1 MNNGK
6 VTAVA
11 LAVSHALFLSNA
23 KSATINVGS
32 SCSLV
37 QAIQSAQGANN
48 SCTEGDAG
56 PDTIVLP
63 SNSTQTL
70 TAGFPRPG
78 NPFTGL
84 PFIEST
90 ITIQG
95 NNSVFERSAT
105 AGTPAF
111 RLITVFTTNGN
122 LTINDLTIRNGSPG
136 STFFGGAIYVDVG
149 SELTLNNVTL
159 RDNTSGGSGG
169 AIFVKGI
176 NGPAGNDTRGSAIIT
191 NSRILS
197 NVASKGGGIEVLG
210 DLELTDSIVSGN
222 TAADGGGVYYRHLGG
237 VGTIGEQRLV
247 ITDSTISAN
256 SASNRGGGIAL
267 IAAQAPRI
275 SNTPIG
281 GNYATLGGGI
291 YLTGLRTAY
300 FEDGTINYNT
310 AERGAGVYSNG
321 NIEISRSTLSG
332 NSAISGTDT
341 NTGVGGAAAAAIT
354 GHFSLNGNGN
364 TNPLSGGITFR
375 SSTITNNYAAS
386 SGGAGQVGIG
396 AISLYD
402 STVSGNRSR
411 NRGGGLICN
420 NITPRGLSENL
431 LPSTSR
437 VRIFRSTL
445 TGNSSPIGGA
455 VFAQS
460 VCIISAR
467 SSILAGNV
475 ATSPFVGFNGLYS
488 EIAVT
493 SAIDQASFDS
503 LGFNI
508 LGDSRVTNGEAFAT
522 LAPFTATDV
531 TLTSDGNLPTSIEN
545 VLLPL
550 ADNGGATFTHLL
562 AENSPAIG
570 AGECFAPQPLDQR
583 GMPRTDPCDS
593 GSVETQNIVD
603 PPEPELV
610 DDSCFV
616 VPLPNGKPVVF
627 CL

>member
-1 MNNGK
+1 M
-6 VTAVA
+6 
-11 LAVSHALFLSNA
+11 AVSHSLFLSDA
-23 KSATINVGS
+23 TGATISVGP

-37 QAIQSAQGANN
+37 QAVQSAQGTNN
-48 SCTEGDAG
+48 SCTQGGAG
-56 PDTIVLP
+56 ADTIVLP
-63 SNSTQTL
+63 ANSTQTL
-70 TAGFPRPG
+70 TAGFPRPN

-84 PFIEST
+84 PFVEST

-95 NNSVFERSAT
+95 NNSVLERSSAQ
-105 AGTPAF
+105 GTPSF
-111 RLITVFTTNGN
+111 RLITVFTTTGD
-122 LTINDLTIRNGSPG
+122 LTLNDLTIRNGSPG

-176 NGPAGNDTRGSAIIT
+176 NGPAGNDTRGAATIT

-222 TAADGGGVYYRHLGG
+222 TATDGGGVYYRHLGG
-237 VGTIGEQRLV
+237 VGTVDEQRLV

-256 SASNRGGGIAL
+256 SASNRGGGVAL

-281 GNYATLGGGI
+281 GNNSTLGGGI
-291 YLTGLRTAY
+291 YLTGLRTAF

-332 NSAISGTDT
+332 NSATSGIDT

-354 GHFSLNGNGN
+354 GHFSLYGNGN
-364 TNPLSGGITFR
+364 SNPLTGGITFR
-375 SSTITNNYAAS
+375 SSTISNNYAAL
-386 SGGAGQVGIG
+386 SGGAGQVGVG

-402 STVSGNRSR
+402 STVSGNRSGS
-411 NRGGGLICN
+411 RGGGLICN

-431 LPSTSR
+431 QPSTSR

-460 VCIISAR
+460 VCIVSAR

-475 ATSPFVGFNGLYS
+475 ATSPFVGFKGLFS

-493 SAIDQASFDS
+493 ATINQSSFDS

-508 LGDSRVTNGEAFAT
+508 LGDSRVTNEEAFAT
-522 LAPFTATDV
+522 VASFGITDT
-531 TLTSDGNLPTSIEN
+531 TLTSDGELPTAIEDVLSSI
-545 VLLPL
+545 
-550 ADNGGATFTHLL
+550 ADNGGTTLTHLL

-583 GMPRTDPCDS
+583 GMSRTDPCDS
-593 GSVETQNIVD
+593 GSVETQSTVE
-603 PPEPELV
+603 PPEPPSEET
-610 DDSCFV
+610 CFV
-616 VPLPNGKPVVF
+616 VPSQNEKAVVF

>member
-1 MNNGK
+1 MSQNK
-6 VTAVA
+6 ITTVA
-11 LAVSHALFLSNA
+11 LAVGHSLFLSDA
-23 KSATINVGS
+23 TAATISVGP

-37 QAIQSAQGANN
+37 QAVQSAQGTNN
-48 SCTEGDAG
+48 SCTQGDAG
-56 PDTIVLP
+56 ADTIVLP

-70 TAGFPRPG
+70 TSGSAV
-78 NPFTGL
+78 NPNLATGL
-84 PFIEST
+84 PFVEST

-95 NNSVFERSAT
+95 NNSVLERSPAQ
-105 AGTPAF
+105 GTPSF
-111 RLITVFTTNGN
+111 RLITVFTTTGD
-122 LTINDLTIRNGSPG
+122 LTLNDLTIRNGSPG
-136 STFFGGAIYVDVG
+136 STYFGGAIYVDVG

-159 RDNTSGGSGG
+159 RDNTSAGSGG

-176 NGPAGNDTRGSAIIT
+176 NGPAGSDTRGSASIT

-197 NVASKGGGIEVLG
+197 NAASKGGGIEVLG
-210 DLELTDSIVSGN
+210 DLELIDSIVSGN
-222 TAADGGGVYYRHLGG
+222 TATDGGGVYYRHLGG
-237 VGTIGEQRLV
+237 IGTIGEQRLM

-281 GNYATLGGGI
+281 GNNATLGGGI

-332 NSAISGTDT
+332 NSAVSGTDT

-364 TNPLSGGITFR
+364 TNPLTGGIIFR
-375 SSTITNNYAAS
+375 SSTISNNYAAS
-386 SGGAGQVGIG
+386 SGGAGQVGVG

-402 STVSGNRSR
+402 STVSDNRSG

-460 VCIISAR
+460 VCIVSAR

-475 ATSPFVGFNGLYS
+475 ATSPFVGFNGLFS

-493 SAIDQASFDS
+493 AANEQASFDS

-508 LGDSRVTNGEAFAT
+508 LGDSRVTNEEAFAT
-522 LAPFTATDV
+522 VASFGVSDT
-531 TLTSDGNLPTSIEN
+531 TLTSDGELPTAIED

-550 ADNGGATFTHLL
+550 ADNDGATLTHML

-593 GSVETQNIVD
+593 GAVETQSAVE
-603 PPEPELV
+603 PPEPPPEET
-610 DDSCFV
+610 CFV
-616 VPLPNGKPVVF
+616 VPSQNGKAVVF